1 MNIKEKLFQ
10 HSNNLIQNFYIVGL
24 SRKKDSLVSAI
35 LSRYPPVDFPYIQIQ
50 DDMIVNVNI
59 FI

>member
-1 MNIKEKLFQ
+1 MNIKERLFQ